1 MHPSHE
7 VAVYKSPER
16 LAAFLALGFAFFFF
30 CPSSSASPSSDFT
43 DTVSL
48 LLEDFSPVTPL
59 PEEEVEEELEA
70 DPSVVPDAESEEQ
83 HVSVLFVF
91 ILS

>member
-1 MHPSHE
+1 M
-7 VAVYKSPER
+7 
-16 LAAFLALGFAFFFF
+16 
-30 CPSSSASPSSDFT
+30 
-43 DTVSL
+43 
-48 LLEDFSPVTPL
+48 TPL